1 MARLL
6 GFLLLVVLV
15 VLGLSFAVLNAEPV
29 PLNYYFGYRE
39 IPLSMIVV
47 LSLAAGAT
55 IGVLVSMGMILRL
68 KQQAARLRKKLQAA
82 EKEADQLRFLPAK
95 EQTS

>member
-1 MARLL
+1 MVRLL

-29 PLNYYFGYRE
+29 SLNYYFGYRD

-95 EQTS
+95 E